1 MTENFLREWKEAR
14 KRPELKIKSS
24 IYWGGEKKTQSLASS
39 VISYSQAFPL
49 QWWIETYID
58 SLNFCALILWLKVL
72 TSRTVHNTLKWI
84 KNELILF
91 HLLLLRSNGIPC
103 SLTSFVATQ
112 LIEGMLSAV
121 FENVFVSIS
130 KSESLFT
137 PYINKSPLFFS
148 PFVSE
153 KRMLFLL
160 IDVEHFQVSRSY
172 FKANRLFILNSTL
185 WWGFFRLC
193 GTRIHWSL

>member
-1 MTENFLREWKEAR
+1 MSAVCLQIWDFENKLLLFSHLLCDILSLGKNDRKLFERMKRSKEKTWTQDQKFNILRR
-14 KRPELKIKSS
+14 
-24 IYWGGEKKTQSLASS
+24 GEKTQSLASS

-58 SLNFCALILWLKVL
+58 SLNFCALILKLKIL
-72 TSRTVHNTLKWI
+72 TSKGLWFYEHRVRNTI
-84 KNELILF
+84 F
-91 HLLLLRSNGIPC
+91 HLLLLCWNRRPC

-137 PYINKSPLFFS
+137 PYINK
-148 PFVSE
+148 
-153 KRMLFLL
+153 
-160 IDVEHFQVSRSY
+160 
-172 FKANRLFILNSTL
+172 
-185 WWGFFRLC
+185 
-193 GTRIHWSL
+193 